1 MKAKNSSKNQD
12 YMQQV
17 TARETEILLQE
28 LKKTLNNNIPGD
40 VVEFGCYKADTSVL
54 YQKLLESMGHGG
66 AFQPDNHTPSTD
78 QKILWLY
85 DSFEGL
91 PAKTREDNSAAGD
104 AFQAGELLVTKR
116 EVVEK
121 FKKMEEVIKKGL
133 EFDRQKRFGS
143 VREMIEKLRKIIAK
157 IKKAFFDD
165 LDIIYDIPEK
175 ISYAFLDGDL
185 YQSIKT
191 SLNLVSSKMSQGG
204 VIIVHDYNNP
214 ELPGSARAVDE
225 WLKVHQA
232 KVASFRVAE
241 TLAIIYCA

>member
-28 LKKTLNNNIPGD
+28 LTKTLTHNIPGD

-66 AFQPDNHTPSTD
+66 SILSENQANQTS

-116 EVVEK
+116 EVIEK
-121 FKKMEEVIKKGL
+121 FKKMGL
-133 EFDRQKRFGS
+133 
-143 VREMIEKLRKIIAK
+143 KLPK

-191 SLNLVSSKMSQGG
+191 SLRLVAEKMSQGG

-214 ELPGSARAVDE
+214 ELPGSSRAVDE
-225 WLKVHQA
+225 WLKAHQA

>member
-28 LKKTLNNNIPGD
+28 LTKTLNNNVPGD

-66 AFQPDNHTPSTD
+66 SISSENQANQIG

-104 AFQAGELLVTKR
+104 AFQAGKLLVTKR
-116 EVVEK
+116 EVIEK
-121 FKKMEEVIKKGL
+121 FKKMGL
-133 EFDRQKRFGS
+133 
-143 VREMIEKLRKIIAK
+143 KLPK

-191 SLNLVSSKMSQGG
+191 SLRLVTEKMSPGG

-225 WLKVHQA
+225 WLKSNQA
-232 KVASFRVAE
+232 KITSFRVAE

>member
-66 AFQPDNHTPSTD
+66 VFQSDNHTPSTD
-78 QKILWLY
+78 QKTLWLY

-116 EVVEK
+116 EVIEK
-121 FKKMEEVIKKGL
+121 FKKMGL
-133 EFDRQKRFGS
+133 
-143 VREMIEKLRKIIAK
+143 KLPK

-191 SLNLVSSKMSQGG
+191 SLRLVTEKMSPGS

-225 WLKVHQA
+225 WLKDHQP

>member
-28 LKKTLNNNIPGD
+28 LKKTLNNNVPGD

-66 AFQPDNHTPSTD
+66 ALQSENHTPSTS

-116 EVVEK
+116 EVIEK
-121 FKKMEEVIKKGL
+121 FKKMGL
-133 EFDRQKRFGS
+133 
-143 VREMIEKLRKIIAK
+143 KLPK

-165 LDIIYDIPEK
+165 LDIIYDIPGK

-191 SLNLVSSKMSQGG
+191 SLRLVAEKMSQGG

-225 WLKVHQA
+225 WLKSHQA

>member
-1 MKAKNSSKNQD
+1 
-12 YMQQV
+12 MQQV

-28 LKKTLNNNIPGD
+28 LTKTLTHNIPGD

-66 AFQPDNHTPSTD
+66 SILSENQANQTS

-116 EVVEK
+116 EVIEK
-121 FKKMEEVIKKGL
+121 FKKMGL
-133 EFDRQKRFGS
+133 
-143 VREMIEKLRKIIAK
+143 KLPK

-191 SLNLVSSKMSQGG
+191 SLRLVAEKMSQGG

-214 ELPGSARAVDE
+214 ELPGSSRAVDE
-225 WLKVHQA
+225 WLKAHQA

>member
-28 LKKTLNNNIPGD
+28 LTKTLTHNIPGD

-66 AFQPDNHTPSTD
+66 SILSENQANQTS

-116 EVVEK
+116 EVIEK
-121 FKKMEEVIKKGL
+121 FKKMGL
-133 EFDRQKRFGS
+133 
-143 VREMIEKLRKIIAK
+143 KLPK

-191 SLNLVSSKMSQGG
+191 SLRLVTDKMSPGG

-225 WLKVHQA
+225 WLKAHQA

>member
-1 MKAKNSSKNQD
+1 
-12 YMQQV
+12 MQQV

-28 LKKTLNNNIPGD
+28 LKKTLNNNVPGD

-66 AFQPDNHTPSTD
+66 ALQLENQTSSTS
-78 QKILWLY
+78 QKTLWLY

-116 EVVEK
+116 EVIEK
-121 FKKMEEVIKKGL
+121 FKKMGL
-133 EFDRQKRFGS
+133 
-143 VREMIEKLRKIIAK
+143 KLPK

-191 SLNLVSSKMSQGG
+191 SLNLVSNKMSQGG

>member
-28 LKKTLNNNIPGD
+28 LTKTLTHNIPGD

-66 AFQPDNHTPSTD
+66 SILSENQANQTS

-116 EVVEK
+116 EVIEK
-121 FKKMEEVIKKGL
+121 FKKMGL
-133 EFDRQKRFGS
+133 
-143 VREMIEKLRKIIAK
+143 KLPK

-165 LDIIYDIPEK
+165 LDIIYDIPKK

-191 SLNLVSSKMSQGG
+191 SLRLITEKMSQGG

-225 WLKVHQA
+225 WLKSHQS

>member
-28 LKKTLNNNIPGD
+28 LKKTLNNNVPGD

-66 AFQPDNHTPSTD
+66 SIQPGNHAAQAS

-116 EVVEK
+116 EVIEK
-121 FKKMEEVIKKGL
+121 FKKMGL
-133 EFDRQKRFGS
+133 
-143 VREMIEKLRKIIAK
+143 KLPK

-191 SLNLVSSKMSQGG
+191 SLRLVTEKMSPGG

-225 WLKVHQA
+225 WLKAHQC

>member
-28 LKKTLNNNIPGD
+28 LKKTLNNNVPGD

-66 AFQPDNHTPSTD
+66 SIQSENQANQTS
-78 QKILWLY
+78 QKMLWLY

-116 EVVEK
+116 EVIEK
-121 FKKMEEVIKKGL
+121 FKKMGL
-133 EFDRQKRFGS
+133 
-143 VREMIEKLRKIIAK
+143 KLPK

-191 SLNLVSSKMSQGG
+191 SLRLVTDKMSPGG

-225 WLKVHQA
+225 WLKSHQV

-241 TLAIIYCA
+241 TLAIIYRA

>member
-1 MKAKNSSKNQD
+1 MKVKNSSKNQD

-28 LKKTLNNNIPGD
+28 LTKTLTHNIPGD

-66 AFQPDNHTPSTD
+66 AFQPENQTSSTN
-78 QKILWLY
+78 QKTLWLY

-116 EVVEK
+116 EVIEK
-121 FKKMEEVIKKGL
+121 FKKMGL
-133 EFDRQKRFGS
+133 
-143 VREMIEKLRKIIAK
+143 KLPK

-191 SLNLVSSKMSQGG
+191 SLNLVSNKMSQGG

>member
-28 LKKTLNNNIPGD
+28 LTKTLKNNVPGD

-66 AFQPDNHTPSTD
+66 VIQSENHAPSSS
-78 QKILWLY
+78 QKTLWLY

-116 EVVEK
+116 EVIEK
-121 FKKMEEVIKKGL
+121 FKKMGL
-133 EFDRQKRFGS
+133 
-143 VREMIEKLRKIIAK
+143 KLPK

-191 SLNLVSSKMSQGG
+191 SLRLVTDKMSQGG

-225 WLKVHQA
+225 WLKSHQV

>member
-28 LKKTLNNNIPGD
+28 LKKTLNNNVPGD

-54 YQKLLESMGHGG
+54 YQKLLESMGYGG
-66 AFQPDNHTPSTD
+66 VFQSDNHTPSTD
-78 QKILWLY
+78 QKTLWLY

-116 EVVEK
+116 EVIEK
-121 FKKMEEVIKKGL
+121 FKKMGL
-133 EFDRQKRFGS
+133 
-143 VREMIEKLRKIIAK
+143 KLPK

-191 SLNLVSSKMSQGG
+191 SLRLVTDKMSSGG

-225 WLKVHQA
+225 WLKAHQA

>member
-1 MKAKNSSKNQD
+1 
-12 YMQQV
+12 MQQV

-28 LKKTLNNNIPGD
+28 LTKTLKNNVPGD

-66 AFQPDNHTPSTD
+66 VIQSENHAPSSS
-78 QKILWLY
+78 QKTLWLY

-116 EVVEK
+116 EVIEK
-121 FKKMEEVIKKGL
+121 FKKMGL
-133 EFDRQKRFGS
+133 R
-143 VREMIEKLRKIIAK
+143 LPK

-191 SLNLVSSKMSQGG
+191 SLRLVTDKMSQGG

-225 WLKVHQA
+225 WLKSHQV

>member
-28 LKKTLNNNIPGD
+28 LTKTMKNNVPGD

-54 YQKLLESMGHGG
+54 YQKLLESMGHGVPTQLENQ
-66 AFQPDNHTPSTD
+66 AAQAS

-116 EVVEK
+116 EVIEK
-121 FKKMEEVIKKGL
+121 FKKMGL
-133 EFDRQKRFGS
+133 
-143 VREMIEKLRKIIAK
+143 KLPKITK
-157 IKKAFFDD
+157 SFFDD

-191 SLNLVSSKMSQGG
+191 SLRLVTEKMSQGS

-225 WLKVHQA
+225 WLKDHQP

>member
-28 LKKTLNNNIPGD
+28 LKKTLNNNVPGD

-66 AFQPDNHTPSTD
+66 ALQSENHTSSTD

-116 EVVEK
+116 EVIEK
-121 FKKMEEVIKKGL
+121 FKKMGL
-133 EFDRQKRFGS
+133 
-143 VREMIEKLRKIIAK
+143 KLPK

-191 SLNLVSSKMSQGG
+191 SLRLVTEKMSPGS

-225 WLKVHQA
+225 WLKDHQP

>member
-1 MKAKNSSKNQD
+1 
-12 YMQQV
+12 
-17 TARETEILLQE
+17 
-28 LKKTLNNNIPGD
+28 
-40 VVEFGCYKADTSVL
+40 
-54 YQKLLESMGHGG
+54 MGHGG
-66 AFQPDNHTPSTD
+66 AFQPENQAAQAS
-78 QKILWLY
+78 QKMLWLY

-116 EVVEK
+116 EVIEK
-121 FKKMEEVIKKGL
+121 FKKMGL
-133 EFDRQKRFGS
+133 
-143 VREMIEKLRKIIAK
+143 KLPK
-157 IKKAFFDD
+157 IKKAFFDN

-191 SLNLVSSKMSQGG
+191 SLNLVSNKMSQGS

-225 WLKVHQA
+225 WLKSHQA

>member
-28 LKKTLNNNIPGD
+28 LTKTLTHNIPGD

-66 AFQPDNHTPSTD
+66 SILSENQANQTS

-116 EVVEK
+116 EVIEK
-121 FKKMEEVIKKGL
+121 FKKMGL
-133 EFDRQKRFGS
+133 
-143 VREMIEKLRKIIAK
+143 KLPK

-191 SLNLVSSKMSQGG
+191 SLHLVTDKMSQGG

-225 WLKVHQA
+225 WLKAHQA

>member
-28 LKKTLNNNIPGD
+28 LKKILNNNVPGD
-40 VVEFGCYKADTSVL
+40 IVEFGCYKADTSVL

-66 AFQPDNHTPSTD
+66 AFQPENHAPSTS
-78 QKILWLY
+78 QKMLWLY

-104 AFQAGELLVTKR
+104 AFQAGELLVSKR
-116 EVVEK
+116 EVIEK
-121 FKKMEEVIKKGL
+121 FKKMGL
-133 EFDRQKRFGS
+133 
-143 VREMIEKLRKIIAK
+143 KLPK

-191 SLNLVSSKMSQGG
+191 SLRLITDKMSQGG

-225 WLKVHQA
+225 WLKSHQV

-241 TLAIIYCA
+241 TLAIIYRA

>member
-28 LKKTLNNNIPGD
+28 LTKTLTHNIPGD

-66 AFQPDNHTPSTD
+66 AFQPENQAAQAS

-116 EVVEK
+116 EVIEK
-121 FKKMEEVIKKGL
+121 FKKMGL
-133 EFDRQKRFGS
+133 
-143 VREMIEKLRKIIAK
+143 KLPK

-191 SLNLVSSKMSQGG
+191 SLHLVTDKMSQGG

-225 WLKVHQA
+225 WSKSHQA

>member
-28 LKKTLNNNIPGD
+28 LTKTLKNNVPGD

-66 AFQPDNHTPSTD
+66 VIQSENHAPSSS
-78 QKILWLY
+78 QKTLWLY

-116 EVVEK
+116 EVIEK
-121 FKKMEEVIKKGL
+121 FKKMGL
-133 EFDRQKRFGS
+133 
-143 VREMIEKLRKIIAK
+143 KLPK
-157 IKKAFFDD
+157 IKKAFFDN

-185 YQSIKT
+185 YQSIKI
-191 SLNLVSSKMSQGG
+191 SLHLVAEKMSQGG

-225 WLKVHQA
+225 WLKAYQS

>member
-28 LKKTLNNNIPGD
+28 LTKTLKNNVPGD

-66 AFQPDNHTPSTD
+66 VIQSENHAPSSS
-78 QKILWLY
+78 QKTLWLY
-85 DSFEGL
+85 DSFKGL

-116 EVVEK
+116 EVIEK
-121 FKKMEEVIKKGL
+121 FKKMGL
-133 EFDRQKRFGS
+133 
-143 VREMIEKLRKIIAK
+143 KLPK

-191 SLNLVSSKMSQGG
+191 SLHLVADKMSQGG

-214 ELPGSARAVDE
+214 ELPGSSRAVDE
-225 WLKVHQA
+225 WLKAHQA

>member
-28 LKKTLNNNIPGD
+28 LTKTLTHNIPGD

-66 AFQPDNHTPSTD
+66 VIQSENHAPSSS
-78 QKILWLY
+78 QKTLWLY

-116 EVVEK
+116 EVIEK
-121 FKKMEEVIKKGL
+121 FKKMGL
-133 EFDRQKRFGS
+133 
-143 VREMIEKLRKIIAK
+143 KLPK

-191 SLNLVSSKMSQGG
+191 SLRLVAEKMSQGG

-214 ELPGSARAVDE
+214 ELPGSSRAVDE
-225 WLKVHQA
+225 WLKAHQA